1 MFDKVDLHAYRSSAG
16 WTIYNGL
23 RWRYI
28 DLPAGRP
35 IRVGE
40 TGWDQVRDG
49 PNGTLLPP
57 SCTNCG
63 PFAQGCTVESL
74 DANYKEYNIQLVAD
88 DVLALAFCTS
98 PTYEWDQK
106 GFNHNELA
114 KIADYSNIGPYDIK
128 GDNPAALE
136 WAARARIVKSQW
148 NTAAIRR
155 ASLNAET
162 YYRWAF
168 SQQQQTDFLAATDKK
183 AAAQTMCNQIL
194 EGLFGFRHPLLHV
207 QLLNE
212 VPRGLNSQYIELSK
226 YAIDILH
233 TNDVL
238 VCGPSWATGDY
249 EKADWAAFFPQGVK
263 VPIDYGPRA
272 KTLGAFIHS
281 SRGAWK
287 PEHNWDEETEFDK
300 TVTYLS
306 SSTEASA
313 NVVIGRTREK
323 IIVPKTNGSAHARDP
338 VNHTHIG
345 YELTQSKPN
354 VPYVLYQYKR
364 LAYHLVEDAR
374 VFNFPLV
381 RVTSQKQPGYIG
393 HEDSENGKQDKKSDP
408 GSLFDYNILAAEIK
422 KLTGSGFDI
431 KKERD
436 ALWAIANNIE
446 AHGWPWFAQAV
457 KASTALSKGEQ

>member
-1 MFDKVDLHAYRSSAG
+1 MFDKVDLHAYRSTAG

-28 DLPAGRP
+28 NLPAGKP

-88 DVLALAFCTS
+88 NILALAFCTS
-98 PTYEWDQK
+98 PSDEWDNK

-128 GDNPAALE
+128 GDNPAALD
-136 WAARARIVKSQW
+136 WASRASIVKSQW

-183 AAAQTMCNQIL
+183 AAAQTMCSQIL

-212 VPRGLNSQYIELSK
+212 VPRGLNTPYIELAK

-233 TNDVL
+233 ANGVL
-238 VCGPSWATGDY
+238 VCGPSWATGDF
-249 EKADWAAFFPQGVK
+249 EKKDWLVWFPQEFAK
-263 VPIDYGPRA
+263 VPVDYGPRA
-272 KTLGAFIHS
+272 KTLGAFVHS
-281 SRGAWK
+281 TRSGK
-287 PEHNWDEETEFDK
+287 DKTPEQEFDD
-300 TVTYLS
+300 TVAYLS
-306 SSTEASA
+306 TTTEASA
-313 NVVIGRTREK
+313 NVVIGHTREK
-323 IIVPKTNGSAHARDP
+323 IIVPKSNGSAHARDP
-338 VNHTHIG
+338 VNRTHVG
-345 YELTQSKPN
+345 YELVQSKLD

-364 LAYHLVEDAR
+364 LAFHIVEDAR

-381 RVTSQKQPGYIG
+381 RVMSQKQPGYIG
-393 HEDSENGKQDKKSDP
+393 HEDSENGKQDKKNDP
-408 GSLFDYNILAAEIK
+408 GPLFDYSILAAEIK
-422 KLTGSGFDI
+422 KLTGGGFDI

-436 ALWAIANNIE
+436 ALWAIADNIG
-446 AHGWPWFAQAV
+446 AHGWPWFSQAI
-457 KASTALSKGEQ
+457 KAPTALSKKEQ